1 MSRCLRAG
9 IAAAVFAFPA
19 LFGGAQTVPPKQLVQ
34 DVMQNELRVDSSDHS
49 HWIYRDQKKT
59 PDKSTV
65 KMVIETAN
73 GDVEKTIEIDGRP
86 LTPEERKQD
95 QAKIENLVNDPAAQQ
110 KQRENREHDG
120 DQARSLMKMLPDA
133 FIWTEAGRSDGSVT
147 LEFKPN
153 PEFKPPTR
161 EARVFAAMA
170 GKMVVN
176 EKEKRLESL
185 SGELTEPV
193 EFGFGFLGRLQKGG
207 TFHIERK
214 EVAPGEWKTTG
225 THIHIHGRALLFK
238 SIDEQEDEETSDYKP
253 APSLSLEEAAN
264 MLNKGVAAKQEQPG
278 GGK

>member
-1 MSRCLRAG
+1 MG
-9 IAAAVFAFPA
+9 VAAVVLAFSA
-19 LFGGAQTVPPKQLVQ
+19 VLGGAENAPPKQLVQ
-34 DVMQNELRVDSSDHS
+34 EVMQNELRADSSDHS
-49 HWIYRDQKKT
+49 HWIYHDQKKT
-59 PDKSTV
+59 PEKSTV
-65 KMVIETAN
+65 KMVVETAN
-73 GDVEKTIEIDGRP
+73 GDVEKTLEIGGRP

-133 FIWTEAGRSDGSVT
+133 FIWTEAGQNDGSVT
-147 LEFKPN
+147 LDFKPN

-193 EFGFGFLGRLQKGG
+193 DFGWGLLGRLRKGG
-207 TFHIERK
+207 TFLIERK
-214 EVAPGEWKTTG
+214 EIAPGEWKTTG
-225 THIHIHGRALLFK
+225 THVHIHGRALFFK